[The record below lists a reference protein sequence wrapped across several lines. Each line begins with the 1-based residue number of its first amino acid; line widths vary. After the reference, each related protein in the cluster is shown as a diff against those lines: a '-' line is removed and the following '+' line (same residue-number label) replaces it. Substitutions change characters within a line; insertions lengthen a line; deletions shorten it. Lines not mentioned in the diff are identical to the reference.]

1 MRVALYARVSSIDQ
15 QTLDMQ
21 LESMKTY
28 ATNRSWKIVQTVADV
43 SSGALTRPKREN
55 LLFSARRRE
64 IDAIL
69 VWKLDRWGRSVADLI
84 TTLSELNELGVGF
97 ISLTEALDF
106 TTPTGRALA
115 ALLAVFAEFERDII
129 RERIRAGIAQAKKK
143 GKPHGRPK
151 SAALKA
157 DKVRALFSA
166 GMSKSAIARRL
177 GIGRT
182 SVRRLLLEDTKET
195 IEVANPKSQ

>member
-15 QTLDMQ
+15 QNLDMQ
-21 LESMKTY
+21 LETMNAY
-28 ATNRSWKIVQTVADV
+28 AINRGWQIVITVADV
-43 SSGALTRPKREN
+43 GSGAEHLKNRQN
-55 LLFSARRRE
+55 LLKAARRRQ

-69 VWKLDRWGRSVADLI
+69 VWKLDRWGRSLADL
-84 TTLSELNELGVGF
+84 TLTLSELNELGVGF

-106 TTPTGRALA
+106 TTGTGRALA
-115 ALLAVFAEFERDII
+115 GLLAVFAEFERDLL
-129 RERIRAGIAQAKKK
+129 RERIKAGIAQARKK

-157 DKVRALFSA
+157 QQVKQLFSA
-166 GMSKSAIARRL
+166 GISKAEIARRL

-182 SVRRLLLEDTKET
+182 SVRRLLVQDT
-195 IEVANPKSQ
+195 IET